1 MLEEKLMKKMFI
13 PVLFVV
19 GAVLLAQSA
28 NDVGTPAN
36 PTGPYFTTGSPYR
49 GTNCPPDD
57 FVISSFSGANTQ
69 LGRIYRDGIASSCPT
84 KVYPGIFN
92 AATTYNYEAFT
103 YTNTS
108 SSPAC
113 VTVNFDPDTVG
124 GACTTNAHAS
134 AYANSYNPTNQAANF
149 LGDVGSSTAQPFSFE
164 VPAGADL
171 VLVVTNTASQS
182 TCSFSFQVVNLPCL
196 MLPPVPTL
204 GQWGLIALLA
214 LLLATGILLVRRKR
228 QNAAV

>member
-1 MLEEKLMKKMFI
+1 M
-13 PVLFVV
+13 
-19 GAVLLAQSA
+19 GQTA
-28 NDVGTPAN
+28 NDSGTPAFS
-36 PTGPYFTTGSPYR
+36 TGPYFTTGSPDR
-49 GTNCPPDD
+49 GVNCPPAD
-57 FVISSFSGANTQ
+57 FVIGSFSGANTQ
-69 LGRIYRDGIASSCPT
+69 LGRIFRDGIPSSCPT

-92 AATTYNYEAFT
+92 ASTTYNYETFS

-134 AYANSYNPTNQAANF
+134 AYANSYNPANQAANF
-149 LGDVGSSTAQPFSFE
+149 LGDVGSSIAQPFSFE

-171 VLVVTNTASQS
+171 VVVVTNTASQS
-182 TCSFSFQVVNLPCL
+182 NCSFSFQVVNLPCL

-214 LLLATGILLVRRKR
+214 LLLATGIVLVRRKR
-228 QNAAV
+228 QNASA